1 MPGVN
6 DLISALSD
14 GDMVRANDTFNSV
27 MADKMNDALDDAKIQ
42 LAQSMLG
49 TEESEEGYDPADDDE
64 VEYDNEYDEDDDE
77 V

>member
-27 MADKMNDALDDAKIQ
+27 MADKMNNALDDAKIQ

-49 TEESEEGYDPADDDE
+49 TEESEEGYDPADDENDE
-64 VEYDNEYDEDDDE
+64 DEYDENDE